1 MKVVVLAGGYGTR
14 LSEETIVKPKPMVEI
29 GGYPILWH
37 IMNIYAASGF
47 KDFVIAVG
55 YKGEMIKEYF
65 LNFHP
70 HTSDLTVN
78 LTTGIVK
85 YHNSKAPDWTV
96 TAVDTGVK
104 TDTGGRIKRLKPW
117 LDNETFMMTY
127 GDGVGNIDPRKLL
140 DFHRAHGRLAT
151 VTAVRPPSRF
161 GSLILER
168 DQVVAFQEKPQT
180 EGGWINGGF
189 FVLDPKVFDYIGG
202 DSAVWESEPLT
213 RLAKDNQ
220 LMAFKHEGFW
230 HPMDTVREKTLLESL
245 WDSGKAPWKVW

>member
-1 MKVVVLAGGYGTR
+1 MKVAVLAGGLGTR
-14 LSEETIVKPKPMVEI
+14 LTEETVVKPKPMIEI

-55 YKGEMIKEYF
+55 YKGEVIKEYF

-78 LTTGIVK
+78 LTTGLVK

-96 TAVDTGVK
+96 TAVDTGLK

-127 GDGVGNIDPRKLL
+127 GDGVGNVDLRKLL
-140 DFHRAHGRLAT
+140 DFHRSHGRLAT

-161 GSLILER
+161 GSLVFDR
-168 DQVVAFQEKPQT
+168 DRVAVFREKPQT

-189 FVLDPKVFDYIGG
+189 FVLEPEIFDYLEG
-202 DSAVWESEPLT
+202 DSSVWESEPLT
-213 RLAKDNQ
+213 RLAADGQ

-230 HPMDTVREKTLLESL
+230 HPMDTIREKMLLESL
-245 WDSGKAPWKVW
+245 WDLGKAPWKVW